1 MAKQT
6 VIHEVGKITAK
17 RLSDNKVI
25 ASGVTQMT
33 QFSQQV
39 QQDFLKGGWGNRD
52 LYVINSS
59 KEVSG
64 NVRNAF
70 FDLDFMAMQQ
80 GVKIEN
86 ETISVWEDESLTVS
100 DTGTVILSYLPLSKV
115 SLTNEDG
122 DQIEVDAASKTVTVP
137 DTFATKGEALAVHYQ
152 IEVEAET
159 VEINGE
165 KFSENYYFEIHT
177 IEYDPKTSKIY
188 SDLYIQLPKVNF
200 SGEADMSFEAG
211 NAYTPEIGY
220 RALADNNG
228 KIGNFARVKRKA
240 DGTKGVV
247 TTDEGTG
254 GTSSTQSSDL
264 GGTTE

>member
-6 VIHEVGKITAK
+6 VIHEVGKILAK
-17 RLSDNKVI
+17 RISDNKVV
-25 ASGVTQMT
+25 ASAVTQMT

-86 ETISVWEDESLTVS
+86 ETISVWEDENLTVS
-100 DTGTVILSYLPLSKV
+100 DSGTVTLAYLPLSKV

-122 DQIEVDAASKTVTVP
+122 EQQEIDSSSQTVTVP
-137 DTFATKGEALAVHYQ
+137 EIFAAKGKSVTAHYQ

-159 VEINGE
+159 VEISGE

-211 NAYTPEIGY
+211 SPYTPEIGY
-220 RALADNNG
+220 RALADDNG
-228 KIGNFARVKRKA
+228 KIGNFARVKRNP
-240 DGTKGVV
+240 DGTKGIKTDQDE
-247 TTDEGTG
+247 TTK
-254 GTSSTQSSDL
+254 SSVDI
-264 GGTTE
+264 GTTK

>member
-6 VIHEVGKITAK
+6 VIHEVGKVLTK
-17 RLSDNKVI
+17 RLSDHKVV
-25 ASGVTQMT
+25 ASSVTQMT
-33 QFSQQV
+33 QFAQQV

-64 NVRNAF
+64 NVKNAF

-100 DTGTVILSYLPLSKV
+100 DSGTVKIAYTPLSKV

-122 DQIEVDAASKTVTVP
+122 DQQEFAVSDKTITVP
-137 DTFATKGEALAVHYQ
+137 ETFATKGNVVTAHYQ
-152 IEVEAET
+152 IEVDAET
-159 VEINGE
+159 VEISGE

-177 IEYDPKTSKIY
+177 LEYDPKTSKIY

-200 SGEADMSFEAG
+200 SGEADMSLEAG
-211 NAYTPEIGY
+211 QAYTPEIGY
-220 RALADNNG
+220 RALADDNG
-228 KIGNFARVKRKA
+228 KIGTFARVKRNP
-240 DGTKGVV
+240 DGTKGVKTEQEDV
-247 TTDEGTG
+247 TSK
-254 GTSSTQSSDL
+254 SSVDI
-264 GGTTE
+264 GTTQETK